1 MVAWTTGLRTITTSK
16 EEVTASVEQMMTI
29 LLSHTTAKATPN
41 VYLWGTRRRI
51 VILIASKCMTE
62 IKAYETLAD
71 LQGGYIPRF
80 YGEVRLASWKDL
92 DEEQTRRFG
101 KYFEIR
107 GFLMEFVDGYLLQVL
122 LSTHQ
127 DSNGSTSWK
136 RPFI

>member
-1 MVAWTTGLRTITTSK
+1 MDHWLANDNNVEGGGDRFSRADDDNSTVPYDSESDTECLSVGD
-16 EEVTASVEQMMTI
+16 EEA
-29 LLSHTTAKATPN
+29 HC
-41 VYLWGTRRRI
+41 YLDCI
-51 VILIASKCMTE
+51 KMYDTE

-92 DEEQTRRFG
+92 DEKQTRRFG